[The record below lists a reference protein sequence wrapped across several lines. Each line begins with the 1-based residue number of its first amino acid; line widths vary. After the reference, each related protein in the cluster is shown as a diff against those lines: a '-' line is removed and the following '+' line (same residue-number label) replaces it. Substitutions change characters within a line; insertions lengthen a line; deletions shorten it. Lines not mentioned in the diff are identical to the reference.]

1 MDSNSLSIAT
11 FSVSSDL
18 PACATDTN
26 PVASKVPARN
36 VEKYF
41 FTIILLSL
49 VFVIT
54 ASFHLK
60 SNHTFR
66 QLSRRLSRFAGAKK
80 DVRSRF
86 IIIGE

>member
-1 MDSNSLSIAT
+1 MSIAT

-41 FTIILLSL
+41 FAIIVLSL
-49 VFVIT
+49 VFMIKT
-54 ASFHLK
+54 SFILK
-60 SNHTFR
+60 SNQTYR
-66 QLSRRLSRFAGAKK
+66 QLSRLLSKYA
-80 DVRSRF
+80 RSKN
-86 IIIGE
+86 GCV